1 MLSSQVG
8 DKITLDDTR
17 KTDRGPVVR
26 VKAVINLN
34 GGDSNRVVGSYGL
47 SIKTLKNRKNDEE
60 FEIYLAD
67 FSDCKRKSVVA
78 KNRAG
83 DLEEIKAAPGW
94 MEFVDPA
101 DRKRWEEWKAK
112 AQKATAK

>member
-26 VKAVINLN
+26 VKACPPLN

-47 SIKTLKNRKNDEE
+47 SVKNLKAHKTGEE
-60 FEIYLAD
+60 FDIYLAD
-67 FSDCKRKSVVA
+67 FSDCKRKTVTVKDREGA
-78 KNRAG
+78 
-83 DLEEIKAAPGW
+83 LIEIKADPGW
-94 MEFVDPA
+94 MEFVNPA
-101 DRKRWEEWKAK
+101 DRKRWEDWKTAEAKKAK
-112 AQKATAK
+112 A

>member
-26 VKAVINLN
+26 VKAVFQLN
-34 GGDSNRVVGSYGL
+34 GGDSNRIVGSYGL
-47 SIKTLKNRKNDEE
+47 SVKTLKNRKHGDE

-67 FSDCKRKSVVA
+67 FSDCKREGKH
-78 KNRAG
+78 K
-83 DLEEIKAAPGW
+83 GW

-112 AQKATAK
+112 AQKAKA